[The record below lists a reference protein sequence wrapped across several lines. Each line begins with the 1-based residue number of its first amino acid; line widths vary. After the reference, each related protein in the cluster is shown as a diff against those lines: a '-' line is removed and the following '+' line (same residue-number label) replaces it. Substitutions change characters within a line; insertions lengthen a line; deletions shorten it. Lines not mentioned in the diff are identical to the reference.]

1 MAVLLYADATVENE
15 LFVIKALR
23 KIAVNLWGE
32 IFIERSVRHEK
43 FG

>member
-1 MAVLLYADATVENE
+1 MMALLHANVTGENE
-15 LFVIKALR
+15 LFVVKPLC

-32 IFIERSVRHEK
+32 IFVERSVRHEK